1 MVDTLYN
8 IINIIYSKYLS
19 KSFKAQKNFFCHFP
33 QKILGNK
40 YISLGKNCFFGKNCI
55 VSAWDKHNELR
66 FTPSIQIGNDCEF
79 GEYNHISAINKIII
93 GNSLLTGRWVTITA
107 NSHGNTNIDNLKLKP
122 IDRPIIS
129 KGHIKIGNNV
139 WIGDKATILPNVTI
153 GDGAV
158 IAANAVVTKDVP
170 AYSVAAGN
178 PAKIVKQAV
187 SNG

>member
-93 GNSLLTGRWVTITA
+93 GNSLLTGRWVTIRVRFT
-107 NSHGNTNIDNLKLKP
+107 P
-122 IDRPIIS
+122 ISRAS
-129 KGHIKIGNNV
+129 C
-139 WIGDKATILPNVTI
+139 KAHRVLPKRIFAFHKYCEYFDSTVH
-153 GDGAV
+153 
-158 IAANAVVTKDVP
+158 
-170 AYSVAAGN
+170 
-178 PAKIVKQAV
+178 
-187 SNG
+187 